1 MSQTVHDWL
10 EALEDVDDAT
20 REEAAQALAELG
32 DPRSLDAL
40 LAAIEDDYWS
50 VQVHVGWALAKI
62 GGAKAIEGLITLFN
76 NNMTEVQA
84 EAVSAMVTM
93 GTTPVPRLIACLKD
107 ERWRVREQAAK
118 SLGSIKDPAAV
129 AALIIV
135 CRDRD
140 GAVKSAAAEA
150 MGKIRDPKGIP
161 ALIKLFKDTSKIA
174 RETAGTALVTIGEPS
189 IPALL
194 ETLKD
199 PHFVVR
205 CHGVRAL
212 GGMTTDYQ
220 IGRAWTSDS
229 RVVDALIQAL
239 KDEDR
244 AVREDATI
252 ALGIIGDPRAVDGL
266 MEAMKDGA
274 VKRHAIASLGMIGDA
289 RAFPAVLDALKGKG
303 IQQKGTPTPGCIIS
317 EDQLIKEAAATALGH
332 FRNPKVIPDLILL
345 LKDIV
350 LREYA
355 ASSLVLIGD
364 SAIEPMV
371 AFFHDP
377 DASKV
382 EKESERVMA
391 FASARLSASSAL
403 KKTVSETLE
412 KLGWEPPKEEESA
425 EGKQVEYTNTD
436 TLSKWKGKELDYTN
450 TDKVLGLEGRFG
462 PSGDFARPAKPPR
475 IER

>member
-1 MSQTVHDWL
+1 MSQNVQDLVETLIEDVDDVTREEAAKALAEIGDPRTLDSLL
-10 EALEDVDDAT
+10 EALED
-20 REEAAQALAELG
+20 
-32 DPRSLDAL
+32 
-40 LAAIEDDYWS
+40 DYWA
-50 VQVHVGWALAKI
+50 VRAQLGWAFAKI
-62 GGAKAIEGLITLFN
+62 GGDKAVEGLITLFN
-76 NNMTEVQA
+76 DPMMEVQN
-84 EAVSAMVTM
+84 EAVSAMVSM
-93 GTTPVPRLIACLKD
+93 GLSSVPRLMACLKD

-118 SLGSIKDPAAV
+118 ALGQLKDVQAV
-129 AALIIV
+129 AALMLV

-150 MGKIRDPKGIP
+150 LGKIGDSKAVP
-161 ALIKLFKDTSKIA
+161 ALTKLFKDTSKIV
-174 RETAGTALVTIGEPS
+174 RETAGTALVYIGESS

-220 IGRAWTSDS
+220 IGRKWVKDP
-229 RVVDALIQAL
+229 RVVEALIGML

-252 ALGIIGDPRAVDGL
+252 ALGIIGDPKAVDGL
-266 MEAMKDGA
+266 IEAMKDGS
-274 VKRHAIASLGMIGDA
+274 VRRHAIASLGMIGDA
-289 RAFPAVLDALKGKG
+289 RALPAVLDTLKGKG
-303 IQQKGTPTPGCIIS
+303 FQQKGTPTPGCIIS

-332 FRNPKVIPDLILL
+332 FRDPKVIPDLILL
-345 LKDIV
+345 LKDLV

-355 ASSLVLIGD
+355 AASLVLIGD
-364 SAIEPMV
+364 TAIEPLV
-371 AFFHDP
+371 AFLHDP

-382 EKESERVMA
+382 EKESERVLA
-391 FASARLSASSAL
+391 FASTRLSASSAL
-403 KKTVSETLE
+403 KKMVLETLG
-412 KLGWEPPKEEESA
+412 KLGWEPPSEDGEQSSPDL
-425 EGKQVEYTNTD
+425 EYTD
-436 TLSKWKGKELDYTN
+436 

-462 PSGDFARPAKPPR
+462 ASGDFAKPAKSPK

>member
-1 MSQTVHDWL
+1 MARSVQDWL

-20 REEAAQALAELG
+20 REEAAKALAELG
-32 DPRSLDAL
+32 DPNTMDDLLSAL
-40 LAAIEDDYWS
+40 EDDYWA
-50 VQVHVGWALAKI
+50 VRANIGWALAKI
-62 GGAKAIEGLITLFN
+62 GGERAVEGLISLFN
-76 NNMTEVQA
+76 DNMMEVQG
-84 EAVSAMVTM
+84 EAVLAMASIGRST
-93 GTTPVPRLIACLKD
+93 VPKLITCLKD
-107 ERWRVREQAAK
+107 ERWRVREQSAK
-118 SLGSIKDPAAV
+118 SLGLLKDPQAV
-129 AALIIV
+129 QALMIA

-150 MGKIRDPKGIP
+150 LGRIGDPKAVP
-161 ALIKLFKDTSKIA
+161 ALIKLFKDTSKIV
-174 RETAGTALVTIGEPS
+174 RETAGTALVYIGEES

-220 IGRAWTSDS
+220 MGRAWTKDS
-229 RVVDALIQAL
+229 RVVDALVNAL

-266 MEAMKDGA
+266 IEAMKDGS
-274 VKRHAIASLGMIGDA
+274 VKRHAIASLGMIGDS
-289 RAFPAVLDALKGKG
+289 RALTPVLDALKGKG
-303 IQQKGTPTPGCIIS
+303 IPQQGKPTPGCIIS

-332 FRNPKVIPDLILL
+332 FRDPKVIPDLIFL
-345 LKDIV
+345 LKDLV

-355 ASSLVLIGD
+355 SSSLVLIGD
-364 SAIEPMV
+364 VAIEPLV
-371 AFFHDP
+371 AFLHDP

-382 EKESERVMA
+382 EKESERVLA
-391 FASARLSASSAL
+391 FASTRLTASSAL
-403 KKTVSETLE
+403 KKTVIETLG
-412 KLGWEPPKEEESA
+412 KLGWEPPQEE
-425 EGKQVEYTNTD
+425 GGHQLQDLEYTD
-436 TLSKWKGKELDYTN
+436 P
-450 TDKVLGLEGRFG
+450 DKVLGSEGRFG
-462 PSGDFARPAKPPR
+462 PSGDFAKPAKAPR